1 MGMKKL
7 LLVTVLVAGG
17 LWQYDQNRVIE
28 QADGVIAAA
37 EPLQHNVNNAPA
49 FRHAD
54 YTVTPLANF
63 AVEARV
69 LSRKKYTLGREAA
82 LSPLDLALGWGP
94 MSDNQVLDKIDISQG
109 NRFYYW
115 RAEQEPI
122 PHREIIRHSS
132 NMHMIP
138 ADERVAEQLAGIR
151 EGNLIAL
158 TGQLVKIKADDGWR
172 WQSSLSRTDTGNG
185 ACELVWVKAVS
196 VL

>member
-1 MGMKKL
+1 MKKL
-7 LLVTVLVAGG
+7 LLVIALVVAGF
-17 LWQYDQNRVIE
+17 WQYDQNRVVE

-37 EPLQHNVNNAPA
+37 EPIQRNLNNAQA

-54 YTVTPLANF
+54 YTLTPLANF
-63 AVEARV
+63 AIEARV
-69 LSRKKYTLGREAA
+69 LSRKKYSLGREAE
-82 LSPLDLALGWGP
+82 LSPVDLALGWGP
-94 MSDNQVLDKIDISQG
+94 MSNNQVLDKIDISQG

-115 RAEQEPI
+115 RVEQFPI
-122 PHREIIRHSS
+122 PQQEIIRHSS

-138 ADERVAEQLAGIR
+138 ADERVAKQLAGVR
-151 EGNLIAL
+151 QGNVVAI

-185 ACELVWVKAVS
+185 ACEVVWVKDIS